1 MGDIDKKRDF
11 VMGLGK
17 SPGWR
22 KKVKAM
28 PDSQVIAIYLR
39 EHNKPKK
46 QDPKPN
52 KESGGDDI
60 PF

>member
-1 MGDIDKKRDF
+1 MGEIDQKRDF

-17 SPGWR
+17 SSNWR

-28 PDSQVIAIYLR
+28 PDSQIIAIYLR

-46 QDPKPN
+46 DKSDN
-52 KESGGDDI
+52 KESGSDDI